1 MERTLKAID
10 AKSVAFLYGETDDM
24 NKTKQ
29 SVNSNFV
36 TTVNRNF
43 VTADLEV
50 VADSFRERGPP
61 CGQDGQ

>member
-24 NKTKQ
+24 DKTKQ

-36 TTVNRNF
+36 TTVNRSF
-43 VTADLEV
+43 VIANLEV
-50 VADSFRERGPP
+50 IADSFLKRGPP
-61 CGQDGQ
+61 CGQEGQ